1 MKRLALFV
9 TVALVAGTA
18 VVWAQSQEQ
27 DSIIGSPLGL
37 TLKAKLSD
45 GTTAT
50 EATLGGN
57 LSFAAVELL
66 NLDPSNGHTNCTS
79 TFFVIGSSLGT
90 SNYVDIAHDITNT
103 VISGVLL
110 ADTGEVNLSKGKGV
124 DTFGQEAAIVRGT
137 RALRCG
143 ACDPIP
149 GFAVDESVLTTSTWS
164 VVSSLKISGT
174 KTSFVGQV
182 TGIWKD
188 GVTAFKGT
196 LKSVK

>member
-9 TVALVAGTA
+9 TAALVAGTA

-27 DSIIGSPLGL
+27 DSILGTPIGL

-45 GTTAT
+45 GSTAT
-50 EATLGGN
+50 DATIGGN
-57 LSFAAVELL
+57 LSIAEIELL

-79 TFFVIGSSLGT
+79 TFIVIGSSLGT
-90 SNYVDIAHDITNT
+90 SNYVDTVNQITNT

-110 ADTGEVNLSKGKGV
+110 ADSSDASLGKGKGV
-124 DTFGQEAAIVRGT
+124 AILGQESAVIRGN
-137 RALRCG
+137 RSLRCG
-143 ACDPIP
+143 ECDSIP
-149 GFAVDESVLTTSTWS
+149 GFAVDESVMTNSTWEII
-164 VVSSLKISGT
+164 SSSKISGT

-182 TGIWKD
+182 TGVWRT
-188 GVTAFKGT
+188 GETAFKGS